1 MEIHRYEKLWLV
13 ASLLLIVAFIA
24 TVTYGA
30 LGVGV
35 KMVGDEGGQVDAAN
49 PTASDNFRQPG
60 VYQAGENEYDVYVIA
75 RQFAFQP
82 GSTNPI
88 RVPAGS
94 TVTFYITS
102 GDVVH
107 GFEVV
112 GTNVNVMAIPG
123 QVAKITVQFDDSATY
138 GIVCNEYCG
147 SGHHTMSGQLIVV
160 PKSQYQGGASA

>member
-13 ASLLLIVAFIA
+13 ASLLLIVGFIA

-35 KMVGDEGGQVDAAN
+35 EMVGDEGGTVDAVD
-49 PTASDNFRQPG
+49 PTASPNFEEPG
-60 VYQAGENEYDVYVIA
+60 VYRTGENEYAVYVIA

-82 GSTNPI
+82 GTGEPI

-102 GDVVH
+102 TDVIH
-107 GFEVV
+107 GFEVA

-123 QVAKITVQFDDSATY
+123 QIAKITVRFEEPATY
-138 GIVCNEYCG
+138 GIVCNEFCG
-147 SGHHTMSGQLIVV
+147 AGHHTMAGQLIVV
-160 PKSQYQGGASA
+160 PASEYDRGESA